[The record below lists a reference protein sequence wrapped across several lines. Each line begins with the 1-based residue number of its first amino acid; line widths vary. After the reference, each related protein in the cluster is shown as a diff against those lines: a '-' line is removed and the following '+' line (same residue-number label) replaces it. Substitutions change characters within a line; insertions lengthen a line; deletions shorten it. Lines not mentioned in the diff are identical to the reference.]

1 MPDDHAPVN
10 GHTTRG
16 TTANGHTNGTTPA
29 ASALCS
35 VQDFVEEAFDYLIV
49 GGGTA
54 GLCVAARLS
63 ENPNVR
69 VGVLE
74 IGKNLMDD
82 PQVYTPG
89 LYPTLI
95 GREKYDWCYMSEP
108 VPTAGNKKYSMPRGR
123 LLGGS
128 SGINYLMYVRGSKKD
143 YDGWRDLGN
152 EGWGWDDMV
161 PYFRKHQT
169 LDPAEKHPPNEQF
182 MPTGAKEKYHGTNG
196 PIHTSFNDYYE
207 PFEYDFCEAA
217 YETGGN
223 NRTLVDAWSGDHMGF
238 YSSLAAVDRTGD
250 PGRRSY
256 AATGYLRPN
265 LARPN
270 LKVLC
275 EALATK
281 VLLNGDTARGVE
293 FLHDDKKYHVLAS
306 REVILSGGTI
316 NSPQLLELSGIGDPE
331 VLKAAGV
338 ECLVKNE
345 RVGANFQDHVLGGVL
360 YDLAPGLT
368 SLDSMQGEEYQKA
381 MSALYEKTNNGPLGS
396 PGMLMG
402 FVSYASLVD
411 KPTLDATIAKIRKD
425 SLAKTEFEKRQ
436 EDLIVKQLSDPNFA
450 NIQTFCIGCQ
460 LDVSAGQSQIEFF
473 SPPPSEKNRVSLL
486 VCLEHPLSRGTVHIT
501 SPSPKEHPRID
512 PGYFR
517 NAADA
522 KILAEGIKWMDKVTK
537 QPVMAKNL
545 GERVLPPQND
555 SIESEEERVEY
566 VKNHISTQYH
576 LIGTCTMGE
585 VVDEKLK
592 VKGVS
597 RLRVI
602 DASVFPGH
610 VSGNIMASTYAVAEK
625 GADLVKADDERF
637 R

>member
-1 MPDDHAPVN
+1 MPAP
-10 GHTTRG
+10 
-16 TTANGHTNGTTPA
+16 TANGIPPNVCPVAHGPPPSTNGDGPTHATNGNTPY
-29 ASALCS
+29 SALCS
-35 VQDFVEEAFDYLIV
+35 IEEFISEAFDYVIV

-54 GLCVAARLS
+54 GLCVAARLT
-63 ENPNVR
+63 ENPSVR

-74 IGKNLMDD
+74 VGKNLMDD
-82 PQVYTPG
+82 PQVYTPS

-108 VPTAGNKKYSMPRGR
+108 VPTAGGKRYSMPRGR

-143 YDGWRDLGN
+143 YDSWEELGN
-152 EGWGWDDMV
+152 PGWGWDDMV

-169 LDPAEKHPPNEQF
+169 LDPAEKEPPNAQF
-182 MPTGAKEKYHGTNG
+182 MPTGAKEKYHGTGG

-223 NRTLVDAWSGDHMGF
+223 KRTLVDAWSGHHMGF

-265 LARPN
+265 LGRRN

-281 VLLNGDTARGVE
+281 ILLDGDTAKGVE
-293 FLHDDKKYHVLAS
+293 FFHEESKYHITAS
-306 REVILSGGTI
+306 REVILSGGVI

-331 VLKAAGV
+331 VLSSAGV
-338 ECLVKNE
+338 ECKIQNE

-368 SLDSMQGEEYQKA
+368 CLDSLQGEEYQKA
-381 MSALYEKTNNGPLGS
+381 MSAMYEKTNNGPLGS

-411 KPTLDATIAKIRKD
+411 KPTLDATIEEVRKN
-425 SLAKTEFEKRQ
+425 SQAKTDFEKRQ
-436 EDLIVKQLSDPNFA
+436 EDVIVKQLSDPNFA
-450 NIQTFCIGCQ
+450 NIQTFCESSFMLRIYQHRTDLHRYRLPARRECGTEPNRILQ
-460 LDVSAGQSQIEFF
+460 SSVSIAVLFFGPQVNADHCLFQACGQE
-473 SPPPSEKNRVSLL
+473 PRVSFGLL
-486 VCLEHPLSRGTVHIT
+486 G
-501 SPSPKEHPRID
+501 
-512 PGYFR
+512 
-517 NAADA
+517 
-522 KILAEGIKWMDKVTK
+522 
-537 QPVMAKNL
+537 
-545 GERVLPPQND
+545 
-555 SIESEEERVEY
+555 
-566 VKNHISTQYH
+566 
-576 LIGTCTMGE
+576 
-585 VVDEKLK
+585 
-592 VKGVS
+592 
-597 RLRVI
+597 
-602 DASVFPGH
+602 ASV
-610 VSGNIMASTYAVAEK
+610 VSWYSAYY
-625 GADLVKADDERF
+625 
-637 R
+637 